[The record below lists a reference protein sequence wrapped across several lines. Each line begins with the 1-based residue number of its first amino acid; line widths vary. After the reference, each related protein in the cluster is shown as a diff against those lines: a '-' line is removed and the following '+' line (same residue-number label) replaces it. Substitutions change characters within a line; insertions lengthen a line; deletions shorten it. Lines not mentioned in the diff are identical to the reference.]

1 MAPFPIILGHE
12 GAPVCSALNFWAWVQ
27 LKCVSLKKSTFA
39 GAGEV
44 ESIGE
49 GVRDLKVTIF
59 SSEETQQMPLS
70 LFLEAPTH
78 FLWQER
84 KIMSFDISS
93 KRYQVGD
100 PVIPCGLPHCGKC
113 ALCLHPRCRFFSL
126 EEIGENEEER
136 ENGILDMEKTYL
148 KAERRGK

>member
-12 GAPVCSALNFWAWVQ
+12 GALVFSALNFWAWVQ

-70 LFLEAPTH
+70 LFL
-78 FLWQER
+78 R
-84 KIMSFDISS
+84 SS
-93 KRYQVGD
+93 NT
-100 PVIPCGLPHCGKC
+100 
-113 ALCLHPRCRFFSL
+113 FSL
-126 EEIGENEEER
+126 AEEE
-136 ENGILDMEKTYL
+136 NYVF
-148 KAERRGK
+148 

>member
-12 GAPVCSALNFWAWVQ
+12 GALVCSALNFWAWVQ

-84 KIMSFDISS
+84 KIMSFDIFRSLKS
-93 KRYQVGD
+93 LKRRPIRPILRKD
-100 PVIPCGLPHCGKC
+100 RILENS
-113 ALCLHPRCRFFSL
+113 PRS
-126 EEIGENEEER
+126 
-136 ENGILDMEKTYL
+136 
-148 KAERRGK
+148 

>member
-1 MAPFPIILGHE
+1 
-12 GAPVCSALNFWAWVQ
+12 
-27 LKCVSLKKSTFA
+27 
-39 GAGEV
+39 
-44 ESIGE
+44 
-49 GVRDLKVTIF
+49 
-59 SSEETQQMPLS
+59 
-70 LFLEAPTH
+70 
-78 FLWQER
+78 
-84 KIMSFDISS
+84 MSFDICS

-136 ENGILDMEKTYL
+136 ENGILKMEKTYL